1 MKTYILIMETNHR
14 GTTYFKVGKTKDLQK
29 RLRIYQLHNP
39 AITDILVCNED
50 IEEDV
55 LFEYRWER
63 IQNESGRD
71 SEWVKINYKYIAEE
85 LKERYNFEDCMRT
98 LNANETIESRMLHYK
113 KDIAFDIAEFIETK

>member
-55 LFEYRWER
+55 LFDYRWER

-71 SEWVKINYKYIAEE
+71 SEWVKINYNYIAEE
-85 LKERYNFEDCMRT
+85 LKERYHFEDFKRT
-98 LNANETIESRMLHYK
+98 LNANETIESRMLQYE
-113 KDIAFDIAEFIETK
+113 KDITFDISELVQTK